1 MGVGL
6 LVSICDLLIDLLVS
20 HHSFHKVLSVPQITT
35 TTCGCFLFLD
45 FTLVGNGL
53 YFFYNMSQ
61 NNHRPI
67 SIVSVIFRTVEFSCF
82 HFRTV
87 LCCVI
92 IRFSLF
98 P

>member
-20 HHSFHKVLSVPQITT
+20 HHSFHKVLSVPQITI

-45 FTLVGNGL
+45 LTLVGNGL

-61 NNHRPI
+61 KI
-67 SIVSVIFRTVEFSCF
+67 TD
-82 HFRTV
+82 
-87 LCCVI
+87 
-92 IRFSLF
+92 LF
-98 P
+98 PL